1 LNTWNNKTGILDI
14 KAREDQIIEEFNS
27 LDDPMM
33 RYEYLIDLGKMLPS
47 LDEKFKTEEYVV
59 KGCQSTVW
67 LRSFVQDGKVI
78 FEADSN
84 TIITKGI
91 IALLIR
97 VLSGLPADEII
108 SSDLSFIEKINLKS
122 HLSEQRSSGLNAMLK
137 QMKLDA
143 LVYKTKMIT
152 ENGNS

>member
-1 LNTWNNKTGILDI
+1 
-14 KAREDQIIEEFNS
+14 
-27 LDDPMM
+27 
-33 RYEYLIDLGKMLPS
+33 
-47 LDEKFKTEEYVV
+47 
-59 KGCQSTVW
+59 
-67 LRSFVQDGKVI
+67 VI